1 MLTKLQNKET
11 ITTQIPVFPLP
22 NVVFFPRTFLPLHI
36 FEPRYRQM
44 VEDSILNDNLIVMAL
59 LKKGWEGQYH
69 DHPNVHE
76 IACVGKIQNV
86 EKLEDGRYNIL
97 LYGLSRVKILKLFQ
111 GKPYRMAQV
120 KYLKDI
126 AFDHDG
132 FNENYEAESFL
143 NLAQSYLREMGVGNL
158 EEIIK
163 VHNHSLESIM
173 NQVTSVLDFSIQQKQ
188 ELLQID
194 TLEQRYN
201 RLKELLQEQL
211 KVLKISKNIKY
222 IPDDPSWN

>member
-1 MLTKLQNKET
+1 MQNNKET
-11 ITTQIPVFPLP
+11 ITTQIPIFPLP
-22 NVVFFPRTFLPLHI
+22 NVVFFPKIFLPLHI
-36 FEPRYRQM
+36 FEPRYRKM
-44 VEDSILNDNLIVMAL
+44 VEDSKLNDNLIGMAL
-59 LKKGWEGQYH
+59 LKEGWEKQYYG
-69 DHPNVHE
+69 DPDVHE
-76 IACVGKIQNV
+76 IACVGKIQNI

-97 LYGLSRVKILKLFQ
+97 LYGLNRVKILKFVQ
-111 GKPYRMAQV
+111 GKPYRMAQI

-132 FNENYEAESFL
+132 FNENHETESFL
-143 NLAQSYLREMGVGNL
+143 NLVQRYLREKGVENL

-163 VHNHSLESIM
+163 LPNHSLESVM
-173 NQVTSVLDFSIQQKQ
+173 NQVTSALDFSTQQKQ

-194 TLEQRYN
+194 TLEHRYD

-211 KVLKISKNIKY
+211 KVLKISKNIKF

>member
-1 MLTKLQNKET
+1 
-11 ITTQIPVFPLP
+11 
-22 NVVFFPRTFLPLHI
+22 
-36 FEPRYRQM
+36 
-44 VEDSILNDNLIVMAL
+44 
-59 LKKGWEGQYH
+59 
-69 DHPNVHE
+69 
-76 IACVGKIQNV
+76 
-86 EKLEDGRYNIL
+86 
-97 LYGLSRVKILKLFQ
+97 
-111 GKPYRMAQV
+111 MAQV